1 MKVETNFPPLERVLD
16 ISVIVPVLDRDDGAE
31 QVWRLYR
38 EVLTQMGRSFE
49 FIFVLD
55 GAHPDYASALER
67 IAAAD
72 DRVHVIALNRPFGE
86 AACVQEGTRHARGET
101 LLLMPA
107 YLQVSPESI
116 RLLLDESAAADVVA
130 GVRDRR
136 KDKPISRLRGWW
148 FNALA
153 HAAGSRFDDPGCTAR
168 AVKRR
173 VFDELQLQDDQQFF
187 LPVLAERLGFS
198 VRQVLLPQ
206 ADADRRFRAHR
217 PTDYIRRVMDI
228 VALAFMI
235 RFMHKPFRFFGSIGA
250 VLVMLG
256 TLLGLYILAQ
266 RQFQDIAL
274 ADRPALLLTVLF
286 IVLGIQIAAVGLM
299 AEIVIFT
306 RHRSTP
312 AYRIDKIVGRPEKG

>member
-1 MKVETNFPPLERVLD
+1 MKAETNFPPLERVLD
-16 ISVIVPVLDRDDGAE
+16 VSVVVPVLDRDDGAE
-31 QVWRLYR
+31 QVWRHYR
-38 EVLTQMGRSFE
+38 DVLLETGRSFE

-55 GAHPDYASALER
+55 GPHTAYAEALEQ
-67 IAAAD
+67 IAAED
-72 DRVHVIALNRPFGE
+72 DGVRVIALNRAFGE

-107 YLQVSPESI
+107 YLQVAPDSI
-116 RLLLDESAAADVVA
+116 RLLLDESGASDVVA
-130 GVRDRR
+130 GARDRKR
-136 KDKPISRLRGWW
+136 DKPISRLRGWW

-168 AVKRR
+168 AVNRR

-187 LPVLAERLGFS
+187 LPVLAERLGFT
-198 VRQVLLPQ
+198 VKQVLLPQ

-250 VLVMLG
+250 VLVLLG
-256 TLLGLYILAQ
+256 TMLGLYIVAQ
-266 RQFQDIAL
+266 RQFMDISL

-312 AYRIDKIVGRPEKG
+312 AYRIDKIVSRAEKG